1 MSILRGTVEVV
12 SIENNARGSGENG
25 TYHSNDQKPHCTD
38 ESEQG

>member
-1 MSILRGTVEVV
+1 MSILRGTIEVV
-12 SIENNARGSGENG
+12 SIGTDTREKGVSG